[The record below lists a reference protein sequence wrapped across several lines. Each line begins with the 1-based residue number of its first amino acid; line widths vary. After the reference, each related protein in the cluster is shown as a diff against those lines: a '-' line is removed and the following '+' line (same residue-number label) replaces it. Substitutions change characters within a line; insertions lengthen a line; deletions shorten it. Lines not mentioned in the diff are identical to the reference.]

1 MAWETATIL
10 GFAAFCLAA
19 LAIGFFVL
27 RK

>member
-1 MAWETATIL
+1 MSWETTTVLA
-10 GFAAFCLAA
+10 FAAFCLAA